1 MFGERVILIHY
12 ADVMREYQS
21 YGLLNEEM
29 FHTLMKILRTARF
42 LRAYLHTRS
51 SIAQLL
57 LTPTEAQLGT
67 WLFTFHHS

>member
-1 MFGERVILIHY
+1 MRVSSRNIPMICNVL
-12 ADVMREYQS
+12 S
-21 YGLLNEEM
+21 NEM
-29 FHTLMKILRTARF
+29 IHTLMKIFRTARF

-57 LTPTEAQLGT
+57 LAPTEAQLGT